1 MRLIAISRAA
11 IPAERL
17 EQAGCRVIGKA
28 AAGDTFFAVLTCLD
42 PAHGLTPRQME
53 VLRLTASGLTVSE
66 VGRTL
71 RVSRKTIERHLRHCR
86 QRLSAANDV
95 QLGAVAE
102 RMGL

>member
-1 MRLIAISRAA
+1 MRLIAISRAP

-17 EQAGCRVIGKA
+17 EKADCRVIGKA
-28 AAGDTFFAVLTCLD
+28 TAGDTFFAVLTCLD
-42 PAHGLTPRQME
+42 TAHGLTPRQLE
-53 VLRLTASGLTVSE
+53 VLRLTAGGLTVSE

-71 RVSRKTIERHLRHCR
+71 HVSRKTVERHLRHCR